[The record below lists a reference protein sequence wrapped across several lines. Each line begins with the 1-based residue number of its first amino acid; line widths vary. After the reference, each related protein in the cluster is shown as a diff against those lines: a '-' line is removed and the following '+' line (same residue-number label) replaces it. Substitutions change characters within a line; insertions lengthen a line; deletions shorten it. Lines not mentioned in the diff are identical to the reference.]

1 MFICRSSD
9 VGCYTLCGQVAEN
22 PPKPGTKA
30 SDDREAKLK
39 QQYKPLDEATALVP
53 CIVIDMQGVILAWY
67 LPGILSDSRR
77 VGLLLVQS

>member
-1 MFICRSSD
+1 
-9 VGCYTLCGQVAEN
+9 VAKLLKN

-39 QQYKPLDEATALVP
+39 RQYKPLDEATALAP
-53 CIVIDMQGVILAWY
+53 CIVIDMQGVILVWY
-67 LPGILSDSRR
+67 LPGILSDSRQ

>member
-1 MFICRSSD
+1 
-9 VGCYTLCGQVAEN
+9 VAKLPKK

-39 QQYKPLDEATALVP
+39 RQYKLLDEATASAP

-67 LPGILSDSRR
+67 LPGILSDSRW